1 MSNDLCILSQDPRFG
16 GGALAQLE
24 AFWVGAVELGRQP
37 EIAFARRPPLE
48 HDLSRSPLRG
58 RGAQVRFARVD
69 AIGVPLAA
77 RQIRQPARDA
87 RSLWVVST
95 VAYHGAA
102 APHAQRPYAAWIGTA
117 LDPEWAARQTG
128 LSGSR
133 RIAAAASL
141 GVLRR
146 IERRVIQDATRLYAT
161 SPSAR
166 LDVARIAGLHPDE
179 VGLIPIPVDVGRYV
193 PLPENEW
200 RATQTRPTIV
210 FVGRANDPR
219 KNVGLLL
226 EAFEQ
231 VRHAVPEIRLLLVGQ
246 PPLQALPAG
255 VTAAGVVTDVAEA
268 IRGATVM
275 VLPSLQEGF
284 GIVAAEALASGV
296 PVVTTPCGG
305 PEELVL
311 ASGGGVV
318 LSGFDSE
325 ELTVTLVELIRDSD
339 ALSRMRTNGRRY
351 VERVH
356 SPAVFRALLAKA
368 MQELDDAP

>member
-1 MSNDLCILSQDPRFG
+1 MSDDLCILTQDPRFG

-24 AFWVGAVELGRQP
+24 AFWAGAVELGRQP
-37 EIAFARRPPLE
+37 RVVFARRPPLK

-77 RQIRQPARDA
+77 RRIRQPARDA

-102 APHAQRPYAAWIGTA
+102 APLAQRSYGAWIATA
-117 LDPEWAARQTG
+117 LDQEWAARRTG
-128 LSGSR
+128 LSRSR
-133 RIAAAASL
+133 RAAAAASL

-146 IERRVIQDATRLYAT
+146 IERSVIRNATRLYAT
-161 SPSAR
+161 SPSTR
-166 LDVARIAGLHPDE
+166 LDLAQVAGINADD
-179 VGLIPIPVDVGRYV
+179 VGLIPIPVDLDRYF
-193 PLPENEW
+193 PLSENGW
-200 RATQTRPTIV
+200 RATLARPTIV
-210 FVGRANDPR
+210 FVGRADDPR

-231 VRHAVPEIRLLLVGQ
+231 VRHEVSEIRLLLIGQ
-246 PPLQALPAG
+246 PPLEALSAG
-255 VTAAGVVTDVAEA
+255 VTAAGVVTDVAEV
-268 IRGATVM
+268 IREATVM

-284 GIVAAEALASGV
+284 GIVAAEALACGV

-305 PEELVL
+305 PEELVR

-325 ELTVTLVELIRDSD
+325 ELAVTLAELIRDPD
-339 ALSRMRTNGRRY
+339 ALARMRANGRRY
-351 VERVH
+351 VEQVH
-356 SPAVFRALLAKA
+356 SPAVFRSLLGKA
-368 MQELDDAP
+368 MQELDDAA